1 MIYLITRFF
10 TGILLGAGAIL
21 PGISSGVICVIL
33 GIYDK
38 LITSITN
45 IFKDFKTNFYYLLPF
60 IIGGIFGIL
69 LLGNILQS
77 LLNIYPMQTQFCF
90 IGLIL
95 GSIPSLIKEVNSK
108 HTFKIKYLA
117 FTLIS
122 FIIGFILV
130 IIENKLAL
138 ITSNYVSTSYLILSG
153 LLMSIGVIVPG
164 ISNTLILMCLGVY
177 PIYLSSIATLNF
189 NILIPMGIGLIIG
202 SIICIAV
209 IKFLFN
215 KFYMPTYYSIIGF
228 TLGSILIL
236 YTPISF
242 DLTSYISILLL
253 FIGFLFAHNLE
264 KINK

>member
-1 MIYLITRFF
+1 MIIRFF

-38 LITSITN
+38 LINSITN

-60 IIGGIFGIL
+60 IIGGLIGVF
-69 LLGNILQS
+69 LLGNILQT

-95 GSIPSLIKEVNSK
+95 GSIPSLIKEVNSN
-108 HTFKIKYLA
+108 HTFKFKYLV

-130 IIENKLAL
+130 TIENKLSL
-138 ITSNYVSTSYLILSG
+138 ITSNHVSTSYLILSG

-177 PIYLSSIATLNF
+177 PIYLSAIATLNF
-189 NILIPMGIGLIIG
+189 SILIPMGIGLIIG
-202 SIICIAV
+202 SIICIFI

-236 YTPISF
+236 YNPILF
-242 DLTSYISILLL
+242 DLTSFISIIL
-253 FIGFLFAHNLE
+253 FFISFLFAHYLG
-264 KINK
+264 KFNK